1 MTFYPEALQE
11 LIEEFKEVADKRER
25 LEMVFELADEIMLL
39 PTEEWTDD
47 TRIRGC
53 QSEAHVRIA
62 VEDGLIHMVGAADAK
77 LVQGLMGV
85 LSIALEGLA
94 PAQAVLVPVDFAE
107 EMGLLNSL
115 TPSRS
120 NGFRNMY
127 DKVMNEIRAC
137 MEGTT

>member
-11 LIEEFKEVADKRER
+11 LIEEFKDVADKRER

-39 PTEEWTDD
+39 PTDEWTDD

-62 VEDGLIHMVGAADAK
+62 VEDGLVHMVGAADAK

-107 EMGLLNSL
+107 DMGLLNSL

-127 DKVMNEIRAC
+127 DKVMNEIRAS
-137 MEGTT
+137 ME

>member
-62 VEDGLIHMVGAADAK
+62 VEDGMVHMVGAADAK

-137 MEGTT
+137 ME

>member
-137 MEGTT
+137 ME

>member
-62 VEDGLIHMVGAADAK
+62 VEGGMVHMVGAADAK

-127 DKVMNEIRAC
+127 DKVMNEIRAS
-137 MEGTT
+137 ME

>member
-62 VEDGLIHMVGAADAK
+62 VEDGMVHMVGAADAK

-127 DKVMNEIRAC
+127 DKVMNEIRAS
-137 MEGTT
+137 ME

>member
-62 VEDGLIHMVGAADAK
+62 VEDGLVHMVGAADAK

>member
-1 MTFYPEALQE
+1 MTFYPAALQE
-11 LIEEFKEVADKRER
+11 LIEEFQAVADKRER
-25 LEMVFELADEIMLL
+25 LEMVCELADEVMLL
-39 PTEEWTDD
+39 PADQWTDD

-53 QSEAHVRIA
+53 QSEAHVKI
-62 VEDGLIHMVGAADAK
+62 GLEEGLVHMVGAAAAK

-85 LSIALEGLA
+85 LSSAIEGLT

-127 DKVMNEIRAC
+127 DKVMDEIRTSV
-137 MEGTT
+137 E